1 MDIKI
6 ARSRISVKAAAAL
19 ALAAALLF
27 FALYSAWWLSLS
39 RLMKQSLDDWAAQ
52 RMAAGWTVTT
62 GSRATRGFPG
72 PVRLVLDAPS
82 VMDAAGNRWQGPELS
97 VSLSPLHPDH
107 VKILAPGRH
116 ILTLAHGLPVEI
128 KARQAGVVVAL
139 SPAGWR
145 QADLSLAGV
154 EAFGGRL
161 EAATAVLTRLT
172 ASGRPVDERT
182 ASFRLR
188 FDLAGLTLP
197 DLPGLAL
204 GRSLRSATL
213 QARLMGAPGKGDLKS
228 ALAAWRDGGGTLEVD
243 RLALDWP
250 PFTLEGQGTLALDDA
265 MQPMFSS
272 SCAVGGLF
280 EGLNRLAQSGVVR
293 RQDAMMAHMVLNALA
308 HPGPDGQP
316 RVTVPLSL
324 QRQSLYLGP
333 LRLLTVAKLPW

>member
-6 ARSRISVKAAAAL
+6 SRRRISVKAAAAI
-19 ALAAALLF
+19 ALVAAVLL

-39 RLMKQSLDDWAAQ
+39 RLMKQSLDDWTAQ

-62 GSRATRGFPG
+62 GSRATHGFPG

-107 VKILAPGRH
+107 VKIQAPGRH
-116 ILTLAHGLPVEI
+116 ILTLAKGLPVEI
-128 KARQAGVVVAL
+128 KARQAKAVVAIAP
-139 SPAGWR
+139 SGWR
-145 QADLSLAGV
+145 QLDLDLAGV
-154 EAFGGRL
+154 EGLGGRL
-161 EAATAVLTRLT
+161 DAATLVLTRLT
-172 ASGRPVDERT
+172 APGRPVDERT

-188 FDLAGLTLP
+188 IDLAGATLP

-204 GRSLRSATL
+204 GRGLRSARL
-213 QARLMGAPGKGDLKS
+213 EARLMGGLGRGDLKS
-228 ALAAWRDGGGTLEVD
+228 ALTAWRDGGGTLEVD
-243 RLALDWP
+243 HLALDWP

-280 EGLNRLAQSGVVR
+280 QGLDRLAQNGAVR
-293 RQDAMMAHMVLNALA
+293 RQDARMARMVLNALS
-308 HPGPDGQP
+308 HPGPDGKPQ
-316 RVTVPLSL
+316 VTVPLSL
-324 QRQSLYLGP
+324 QRQTLYLGP
-333 LRLLTVAKLPW
+333 LPLLTVAKLPW

>member
-250 PFTLEGQGTLALDDA
+250 PFTLEGHLLMIDHG
-265 MQPMFSS
+265 M
-272 SCAVGGLF
+272 
-280 EGLNRLAQSGVVR
+280 GLNSAFLHLSRIDVRKGDAVRQGQRVGAIGATGRATGPHLHWGMKWQDERIDPQRLT
-293 RQDAMMAHMVLNALA
+293 
-308 HPGPDGQP
+308 GPM
-316 RVTVPLSL
+316 R
-324 QRQSLYLGP
+324 
-333 LRLLTVAKLPW
+333 